1 MARLSA
7 ADRREDIIQAA
18 GRVLLARGLA
28 AATTRDVTTELG
40 VGVGLLS
47 HYFTWSTLR
56 AEAFE
61 RVVRADL
68 EASITARHGV
78 PARRVLSDL
87 VRVAFDQQFDPV
99 WRVWIEAADLASS
112 DEELADRVRR
122 CLVRWQD
129 GLASVLARGVE
140 EEAWTCADPTG
151 AACRLLALLD
161 GLVGMTLPPS
171 ALLTRAT
178 AMRHLRTALGHECHA
193 FEPSSHIRRGTARAF
208 P

>member
-1 MARLSA
+1 MARLKA

-18 GRVLLARGLA
+18 RRVLLAGGLA

-68 EASITARHGV
+68 DASITARRDV
-78 PARRVLSDL
+78 PAQRVLADL

-112 DEELADRVRR
+112 DEELATRVRA
-122 CLVRWQD
+122 CVARWQD

-140 EEAWTCADPTG
+140 EKAWACADPAG
-151 AACRLLALLD
+151 AAWRLLALLD

-171 ALLTRAT
+171 ALLTRAA
-178 AMRHLRTALGHECHA
+178 AMRHLRTALEHECLA
-193 FEPSSHIRRGTARAF
+193 AAPKTRRRGVSKTGRR
-208 P
+208 